1 MSHAPWSL
9 PRRGFLAS
17 LTALLAAPHVI
28 KAEPSDPDAWIDRL
42 TGSHRAMIQT
52 HQYFMSALVDA
63 RTMMA
68 NARDAYGIRDGDFSI
83 AVIAHGVALQGL
95 LSDETWQ
102 RFGLGEFYKV
112 NDPKTGAPSVRNF
125 YLGPQD
131 GEPPDAAVRE
141 LTQRGVVFVACN
153 VALKGLARK
162 LARGGSPDAIYPDL
176 KNGLVPG
183 VALVPDVFVTITRA
197 QERGLRYIY
206 TDRPR

>member
-1 MSHAPWSL
+1 MPTAPWSL
-9 PRRGFLAS
+9 PRRGFLAG
-17 LTALLAAPHVI
+17 LAALAASTKI
-28 KAEPSDPDAWIDRL
+28 LKAEPGDPDAWIDRL

-63 RTMMA
+63 RTMLA
-68 NARDAYGIRDGDFSI
+68 NSRDAYGIREGDFSI
-83 AVIAHGVALQGL
+83 AVITHGVAIQGL

-125 YLGPQD
+125 YLDPQD
-131 GEPPDAAVRE
+131 GEPADAAVRD

-162 LARGGSPDAIYPDL
+162 LAHGGSPDAIYPEL
-176 KNGLVPG
+176 KSGLVAG
-183 VALVPDVFVTITRA
+183 VALVPDAFVTITRA
-197 QERGLRYIY
+197 QERGVHYIY
-206 TDRPR
+206 TDRSR

>member
-1 MSHAPWSL
+1 MSLAQWSL
-9 PRRGFLAS
+9 PRRGFIAGV
-17 LTALLAAPHVI
+17 TALLAAPRVI
-28 KAEPSDPDAWIDRL
+28 KAEPGDPDAWIDRL

-63 RTMMA
+63 RTMLA
-68 NARDAYGIRDGDFSI
+68 NARDAYGIREGDFSI
-83 AVIAHGVALQGL
+83 AVVTHGVALQGL
-95 LSDETWQ
+95 LTDETWQ
-102 RFGLGEFYKV
+102 RFSLGEFYKV

-125 YLGPQD
+125 YLDPQE
-131 GEPPDAAVRE
+131 GEQPDAAVRE
-141 LTQRGVVFVACN
+141 LMPRGVVFVACN

-183 VALVPDVFVTITRA
+183 VALVPDVFVSMTRA
-197 QERGLRYIY
+197 QDRGVRYIY